1 MKFLCFVWEQKKS
14 ILGWREFMF
23 VHNKGPHLLQR
34 EIITESKK
42 YIQEIGKSSSG
53 LHSQFY
59 DIFICNH
66 SFAQMYSLICTG
78 FSGERCGP
86 WASCYMSVGYQFI
99 INFLFYFPLGV
110 KHVLDWINVLLHFK
124 IPYFLLYFDFQTSQ
138 CNFTVLLVF
147 PCGMG
152 IVLFICLLP
161 EIIYYKFDWNCFWRS
176 QI

>member
-1 MKFLCFVWEQKKS
+1 
-14 ILGWREFMF
+14 MF

-66 SFAQMYSLICTG
+66 SFAEMYSLICTG

-86 WASCYMSVGYQFI
+86 WAFGFC
-99 INFLFYFPLGV
+99 
-110 KHVLDWINVLLHFK
+110 
-124 IPYFLLYFDFQTSQ
+124 
-138 CNFTVLLVF
+138 LLVTN
-147 PCGMG
+147 
-152 IVLFICLLP
+152 LLSTFYSIFLW
-161 EIIYYKFDWNCFWRS
+161 E
-176 QI
+176 